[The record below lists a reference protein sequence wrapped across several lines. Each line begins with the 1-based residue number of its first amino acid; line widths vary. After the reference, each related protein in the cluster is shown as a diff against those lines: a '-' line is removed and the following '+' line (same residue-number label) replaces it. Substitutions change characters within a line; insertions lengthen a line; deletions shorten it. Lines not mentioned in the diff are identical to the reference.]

1 MCICESFIL
10 QLHSHVPL
18 NNCFV
23 NFSLNLVCY
32 SHWQPFIFFFS
43 GLLSKAYFQQCS
55 IFLLFL
61 RKINPMCPALISE
74 ALEMFFYPFKWKT
87 FVIKKNRNITRSW
100 WKCRSFMLV
109 FIRYNNFTWRVCA
122 SYMKFHQAKA
132 PVWNVFTLISFPSSI
147 MMLEIRKAM

>member
-74 ALEMFFYPFKWKT
+74 ALVMFFIPLNERLLLLKRTETLPGLDENADPLCWYLLDT
-87 FVIKKNRNITRSW
+87 IILHGEFVHPI
-100 WKCRSFMLV
+100 
-109 FIRYNNFTWRVCA
+109 
-122 SYMKFHQAKA
+122 
-132 PVWNVFTLISFPSSI
+132 
-147 MMLEIRKAM
+147 